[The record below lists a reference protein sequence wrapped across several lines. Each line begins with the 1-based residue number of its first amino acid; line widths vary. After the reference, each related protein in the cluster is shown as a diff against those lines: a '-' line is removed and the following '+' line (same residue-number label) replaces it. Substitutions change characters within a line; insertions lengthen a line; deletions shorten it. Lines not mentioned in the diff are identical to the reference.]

1 MKIQLIVVV
10 RNHSFR
16 SPWHFRLRNLLLR
29 FLEGLLGEG
38 IAACIGYS
46 SNSSS

>member
-10 RNHSFR
+10 GNHGIR

-38 IAACIGYS
+38 IATCIGYS